1 MLTTENTVKWLI
13 LFAGK
18 VNEQKVYL
26 SELDSAIGDGDHG
39 TNMARGTKDMEEK
52 LKEEE
57 YATVQDVFKKASMS
71 LLSKIGGASG
81 PLYGSALM
89 AMAKQA
95 GKDEKDIAAILKAGL
110 EGIQKRGKAVP
121 GEKTMVDVW
130 VPVIEALESGNLTK
144 ETIQEAVNQTK
155 DMKATKGR
163 ASYLGERSIG
173 HLDPGA
179 VSSGYFFE
187 AMLEGGILND

>member
-1 MLTTENTVKWLI
+1 
-13 LFAGK
+13 
-18 VNEQKVYL
+18 
-26 SELDSAIGDGDHG
+26 
-39 TNMARGTKDMEEK
+39 
-52 LKEEE
+52 
-57 YATVQDVFKKASMS
+57 
-71 LLSKIGGASG
+71 
-81 PLYGSALM
+81 
-89 AMAKQA
+89 
-95 GKDEKDIAAILKAGL
+95 
-110 EGIQKRGKAVP
+110 
-121 GEKTMVDVW
+121 MVDVW

-144 ETIQEAVNQTK
+144 ETIQETVNQTK

>member
-57 YATVQDVFKKASMS
+57 YATVQDVLKKASMS

-95 GKDEKDIAAILKAGL
+95 GKDEKNIAAILKAGL
-110 EGIQKRGKAVP
+110 EGIKRG
-121 GEKTMVDVW
+121 ER
-130 VPVIEALESGNLTK
+130 
-144 ETIQEAVNQTK
+144 QY
-155 DMKATKGR
+155 R
-163 ASYLGERSIG
+163 AKKPWWMFGSL
-173 HLDPGA
+173 
-179 VSSGYFFE
+179 
-187 AMLEGGILND
+187 